1 MSEQLC
7 KYKNNGLNLMI
18 LKNTMYISTIPLEK
32 EKDTSHTIAHLKLFM
47 HAFCHTRLKV
57 PGPSY
62 LNPVYKYLTYYL
74 KVNLKKC

>member
-32 EKDTSHTIAHLKLFM
+32 EKDTLHTIAHLKLFM
-47 HAFCHTRLKV
+47 HAFCHTHV
-57 PGPSY
+57 
-62 LNPVYKYLTYYL
+62 
-74 KVNLKKC
+74 